1 MRVLLSKR
9 GFVVYSGLMSSDD
22 RTIWENRDLAASGA
36 HLVRHYG
43 LLDVFSIAV
52 GVMLSSGLFVLPGIA
67 YPNAGPAMIVA
78 YGVAAVLVLPSLLS
92 LAELASAMP
101 RSGGVYFFVERS
113 VGPLAGTVTGF
124 ANWFAH
130 VFKSTFALVGIGAL
144 VTLVNPSVSEWTVRS
159 IAVLVLLILAAVNL
173 VSAHFAGRFQNVM
186 VIGVL
191 LILVAFAISGIPK
204 IDHNNYEPFM
214 PKGPLS
220 IFSVAGLVFVAF
232 GGLGKVADISG
243 EVRSPAKNIPRGM
256 FLAYGVVTILYVVVV
271 FVSIGVIAPATF
283 GKAPLLPLSLAAMA
297 TMGLPGKITLSVGAL
312 LAFLTAANAGIL
324 AASRSP
330 LAMSRDGLLPAIF
343 SKTSKKYGTPHIS
356 IGVTTVI
363 MIVILLTLSIEDLVK
378 MASTMII
385 VMFSLVNLALIIMR
399 KSKIQNYR
407 PKFRAPFYPWLQA
420 GAIIVYAFLIAGMGS
435 KPLVLTETFAL
446 LAGVWYIGYVENR
459 IDRESAFVYLVKQ
472 ITDSHIVPRA
482 GLEDEL
488 RHIALERDGVA
499 LDRFDHLVKEAEIL
513 DIKESISYK
522 ELFHRVSDVLSKRFD
537 VPSDHLY
544 EHFIAREKES
554 STVIHTGLAIP
565 HVVIDDGEHLFD
577 IVLVRCKEGIIFDEI
592 HHPVQTAFVL
602 IGSPDERNYHLKV
615 LMNVAH
621 IVQEPGFMDRWLA
634 APDIEHL
641 RDVVLLS
648 GRKRDVPH

>member
-1 MRVLLSKR
+1 
-9 GFVVYSGLMSSDD
+9 MSSD
-22 RTIWENRDLAASGA
+22 RKIWENKDLAASGA

-67 YPNAGPAMIVA
+67 FPKSGPAMIVA

-144 VTLVNPSVSEWTVRS
+144 ITLITPGASEWLVRG
-159 IAVLVLLILAAVNL
+159 IAIVVLLLLSLINL
-173 VSAHFAGRFQNVM
+173 ISAHHAGRFQNVM
-186 VIGVL
+186 VLLVLAL
-191 LILVAFAISGIPK
+191 LIVFAIAGVSK

-214 PKGPLS
+214 PFGPWS
-220 IFSVAGLVFVAF
+220 IFSAAGLVFVAF

-243 EVRSPAKNIPRGM
+243 EVISPGKNIPRGM
-256 FLAYGVVTILYVVVV
+256 FLAYGVVTVLYVVVV
-271 FVSIGVIAPATF
+271 FVTIGVLNPTTF
-283 GKAPLLPLSLAAMA
+283 QKAPLLPLSLAAMS
-297 TMGLPGKITLSVGAL
+297 TMGLPGKVILSVGAL

-356 IGVTTVI
+356 IGVTTVL

-407 PKFRAPFYPWLQA
+407 PKFRAPLYPWLQA

-472 ITDSHIVPRA
+472 ITDSHLGTRA

-522 ELFHRVSDVLSKRFD
+522 ELFERASAVLSKRFN
-537 VPSDHLY
+537 VPADHLY
-544 EHFIAREKES
+544 EHFIQREKES

-565 HVVIDDGEHLFD
+565 HVVIDDGKELFD
-577 IVLVRCKEGIIFDEI
+577 LVLVRCIDGIIFDEI
-592 HHPVQTAFVL
+592 HHPVQTCFVL
-602 IGSPDERNYHLKV
+602 IGSPDERNYHLKA

-621 IVQEPGFMDRWLA
+621 IVQEPGFLERWLA
-634 APDIEHL
+634 APDVEHL